1 MRPKFEFSDDILKER
16 VVGDGW
22 QLYIRPEVG
31 FFEVEMTEPQ
41 GALTAKH
48 VREWQEINFP
58 SSDLGSFISD
68 STWMYGKPTGVYY
81 KIVEALDK
89 EMGIKAKIINEVVIE
104 LMPEDKDVLY

>member
-1 MRPKFEFSDDILKER
+1 MGFENEFSDDVLKER

-31 FFEVEMTEPQ
+31 FFEVEMTEPR
-41 GALTAKH
+41 GALAAKY

-58 SSDLGSFISD
+58 SSNLGSYIGD
-68 STWMYGKPTGVYY
+68 SCWMYGKPTGVYY

-104 LMPEDKDVLY
+104 LEPDEPDVLN

>member
-1 MRPKFEFSDDILKER
+1 MGFENEFSDDVLKER

-31 FFEVEMTEPQ
+31 FFEVEMTEPR

-48 VREWQEINFP
+48 VREWQEVNFP
-58 SSDLGSFISD
+58 SSRLGSYISNYG
-68 STWMYGKPTGVYY
+68 WMYGKPTGVYY
-81 KIVEALDK
+81 KIVEALGK

-104 LMPEDKDVLY
+104 PEKPDPDVLY